1 MSASSAPV
9 LGAVV
14 LFALGGCARS
24 DGAAAPLSAQRT
36 EGLDERAQALFVRAL
51 EDSAAI
57 GHLRDL
63 CAAAP
68 KRLSGSS
75 GYDDAVAFM
84 KERLQEVGCDA
95 VRAEPAMV
103 PHWVRGEETAAI
115 VSGAPLPLR
124 VTALGGSVGTDA
136 AGVTAEV
143 VMVRSFEEL
152 RALGKA
158 AQGKIVFFNRP
169 MPRAFLRTFQAYGSA
184 VPQRSN
190 GAIEAAK
197 QGAVAAIVRSMT
209 TAIDEHPHT
218 GAMQYEPGTAE
229 IPAAAIATVD
239 AEELA
244 KRLAQGPVEVNLR
257 LGCRTLPD
265 VEAANVVAEIRG
277 AELPDEVVLIGGHLD
292 GWDLGQGAHDDG
304 AGCAQVVEAMRL
316 LRKTGILP
324 KRTIRAVLFA
334 NEENGLRG
342 AKAYAAA
349 HQDEV
354 HAAAIETDSG
364 GATPFGFSCSSK
376 GEAAE
381 SLRPLLS
388 PLAAYGCSA
397 FTPGGGGGADIAPLQ
412 ERGVPCFG
420 LITNSQR
427 YFDYHHCALDVVDN
441 VNEREL
447 ALGAAAVAYLA
458 SVLADR

>member
-1 MSASSAPV
+1 MTARTAKALCATLLAGLAACKQDSSASASGGLAP
-9 LGAVV
+9 
-14 LFALGGCARS
+14 
-24 DGAAAPLSAQRT
+24 
-36 EGLDERAQALFVRAL
+36 RAEALFTRAL

-57 GHLRDL
+57 GHLRGL

-84 KERLQEVGCDA
+84 SGLLRELGCDD
-95 VRAEPAMV
+95 VRQEPAMV

-115 VSGAPLPLR
+115 VSDEPMPLR
-124 VTALGGSVGTDA
+124 VTALGGSIGTPPD
-136 AGVTAEV
+136 GITAEI
-143 VMVRSFEEL
+143 VMVRGFEEL
-152 RALGKA
+152 RAMGKQ

-190 GAIEAAK
+190 GAIEAGR

-218 GAMQYEPGTAE
+218 GAMQYEEGTAQV
-229 IPAAAIATVD
+229 PAAAIATAD

-244 KRLAQGPVEVNLR
+244 RRLAQGPVTVNLR
-257 LGCRTLPD
+257 LGCQTLPD

-316 LRKTGILP
+316 LRVCGIRP

-342 AKAYAAA
+342 GKAYASA
-349 HQDEV
+349 HAGEV

-381 SLRPLLS
+381 AIRPLLA
-388 PLAAYGCSA
+388 PLEAYGCSA
-397 FTPGGGGGADIAPLQ
+397 FTPGGGGGADISPLQ

-427 YFDYHHCALDVVDN
+427 YFDYHHCALDTVDN